1 MDSSIFTNEYEV
13 AWGLYLLAALGCFW
27 VWTFFTGWMWR
38 YLREPL
44 WVIAAVVLFTPTLAD
59 PNGSN
64 YVPAFA
70 MAAMDILFKV
80 NNDAWRA
87 LADLTMVGA
96 AAFVVYLFFV
106 LLRWL
111 LLRNRPSKTQSA
123 KNTDKDN
130 KKTSQGTT
138 KSAPAAYANN
148 EPVEPTLQEI
158 LTMEHGQGNTRSG
171 RI

>member
-1 MDSSIFTNEYEV
+1 MDSSIFTTEYEI

-59 PNGSN
+59 PNGTS

-70 MAAMDILFKV
+70 MAAMDMLFKV

-87 LADLTMVGA
+87 LADLTLVGA
-96 AAFVVYLFFV
+96 AAFVVYLVFV

-111 LLRNRPSKTQSA
+111 LLRNRPSKAQAA
-123 KNTDKDN
+123 KNADKD
-130 KKTSQGTT
+130 
-138 KSAPAAYANN
+138 KSVQKEKAAPVNARKGQ
-148 EPVEPTLQEI
+148 VEPTLQEI
-158 LTMEHGQGNTRSG
+158 LAMEGEQGNTRSG

>member
-1 MDSSIFTNEYEV
+1 MNSSIFTTEYEI

-59 PNGSN
+59 PSGSN

-87 LADLTMVGA
+87 LADLTLIGA

-111 LLRNRPSKTQSA
+111 LLRNRPNKAESV
-123 KNTDKDN
+123 KNTEKDSKRAQKEN
-130 KKTSQGTT
+130 
-138 KSAPAAYANN
+138 SAPVSARKV
-148 EPVEPTLQEI
+148 PVEPTLQEI
-158 LTMEHGQGNTRSG
+158 LAMEHEQGNTRSG